1 MELELRIIYRMMIT
15 PAKGEAMAEQVRIE
29 TAALA
34 RLFSAGVIRELGFFG
49 KSPLFAR
56 LVRESRMSLES
67 EDQKAPVSQLY
78 DIAFKLLRKRGNRY
92 EYVYKAAVTQ
102 KVLLGTHS
110 LRTSS
115 MLNEFRAGSSVADVV
130 ILNRT
135 STVYEIKS
143 ERDSLK
149 RLEQQIH
156 SCSQVFA
163 TINVIVGENHLSEV
177 IKSVPEYVGILL
189 LTDRY
194 HIRQIRPAID
204 DASRTVPEKIFDSIT
219 LRESKIILQDQQ
231 MPIPDVSNAYR
242 YLAWREEFAKLDPV
256 IAHSAMVRTLK
267 KTRNLEPLESMLRHV
282 PKSLYFSVLSLRLK
296 FSQRNQLVTALQTP
310 IRQALDW
317 G

>member
-1 MELELRIIYRMMIT
+1 
-15 PAKGEAMAEQVRIE
+15 MAEKVRIE

-34 RLFSAGVIRELGFFG
+34 RLFSAGVMRELGFSG

-56 LVRESRMSLES
+56 LVRESRMSLEP
-67 EDQKAPVSQLY
+67 EVQAAPVSQLY
-78 DIAFKLLRKRGNRY
+78 DIAFKLLRKRRNRY
-92 EYVYKAAVTQ
+92 EYVYKTALTQ

-115 MLNEFRAGSSVADVV
+115 MLNEFRAGSSKADVV
-130 ILNRT
+130 ILNGT
-135 STVYEIKS
+135 SAVYEIKS

-149 RLEQQIH
+149 RLEQQIR
-156 SCSQVFA
+156 SYSQVFA

-177 IKSVPEYVGILL
+177 TKSVPEYVGVLL

-194 HIRQIRPAID
+194 QIRDISTAVN

-219 LRESKIILQDQQ
+219 LRESKMILQDQQ
-231 MPIPDVSNAYR
+231 MPIPDVPNAYR
-242 YLAWREEFAKLDPV
+242 YLAWREEFAKLDPI

-267 KTRNLEPLESMLRHV
+267 KTRNLQPLESMLSQV
-282 PKSLYFSVLSLRLK
+282 PKPLYFSVLSSRLK
-296 FSQRNQLVTALQTP
+296 FSQRNRLVNALQTP
-310 IRQALDW
+310 IRQALNW